1 MQRVNVQLLPFN
13 IVLLSYGLLGEILNV
28 DFIKFRFLCRPGPGP
43 GHFFAVPE
51 CACTNG
57 VWIDEFTPAARAKPG
72 LHRVLFRTGATC
84 RRDQNAEK
92 RVISWVIRLVIRL
105 VMSWLHTTCHS
116 YVMSYPLWVLSWRV
130 YGLVC
135 GFTSTRK
142 ATGAPH
148 RKKVSAFAGDRH
160 QAESKKWQV
169 AVTLCRKWD
178 VCVCVCLCVFVSVCD
193 SLDFWSFMRAASCLA
208 WEVSISFSIF
218 AMLEAIGSNKDIWV
232 IWDTKRCR
240 KMFKK
245 CNVM

>member
-1 MQRVNVQLLPFN
+1 MQTRTRTRTFFRCAWVCLYQRCVNRW
-13 IVLLSYGLLGEILNV
+13 IYSSSSR
-28 DFIKFRFLCRPGPGP
+28 KARPPSRTFQDWGYLQ
-43 GHFFAVPE
+43 
-51 CACTNG
+51 
-57 VWIDEFTPAARAKPG
+57 ARPK
-72 LHRVLFRTGATC
+72 
-84 RRDQNAEK
+84 RRK

-178 VCVCVCLCVFVSVCD
+178 VCVCVFVSLCLC
-193 SLDFWSFMRAASCLA
+193 
-208 WEVSISFSIF
+208 
-218 AMLEAIGSNKDIWV
+218 AIA
-232 IWDTKRCR
+232 
-240 KMFKK
+240 
-245 CNVM
+245 